1 MLSQI
6 LLLIFSILM
15 LALTITNAIFF
26 NMVRSA
32 TAKVTTGTSPAGMSN
47 GQATTMVI
55 LNLIGAALALIGTIY
70 FIYRLVKIV

>member
-32 TAKVTTGTSPAGMSN
+32 TAKATGTSLAGMSN